1 MQGDMADLFLA
12 PLLGLQGLT
21 VEVLDIG
28 AAPDAPGRPAALIT
42 QGLTR
47 VTAVDPAAENTA
59 PLLARGVERVLP
71 VFLGDGGPARLR
83 TTREPRF
90 SSLFEP
96 DPAMID
102 RFTSLSTGPAGNFQT
117 VYTTEVATVRLD
129 DVLPDLQP
137 DYLRLDI
144 QGGELTALQHG
155 LGRLGGAAVVEVETA
170 LVALYK
176 DQPLLADV
184 HGLLRQHGF
193 VLHKLL
199 DVVGRAFLPL
209 SAPNPHE
216 PISQLLWVDAVF
228 VRDFGALARHSDDQ
242 LLKGALILNDVYH
255 SFDLALLL
263 LAEHDRRR
271 GTGYGAVYHQALQS
285 APALH
290 PQFLTLKNQP

>member
-1 MQGDMADLFLA
+1 MQSVMTDLPLA
-12 PLLGLQGLT
+12 PLLGLQGRT

-28 AAPDAPGRPAALIT
+28 AAPDAPGRPAALLA
-42 QGLTR
+42 QGLAR
-47 VTAVDPAAENTA
+47 VTAVEPAAENMA
-59 PLLARGVERVLP
+59 PLLARGVERVVP
-71 VFLGDGGPARLR
+71 VFLGDGGTARLHV
-83 TTREPRF
+83 TREPRF

-96 DPAMID
+96 DPAVID
-102 RFTSLSTGPAGNFQT
+102 RFTSLSSAAGGNFQI
-117 VYTTEVATVRLD
+117 VYTTEVATARLD
-129 DVLPDLQP
+129 DVLHDLQP

-155 LGRLGGAAVVEVETA
+155 LGRLASAAVVEIETA

-176 DQPLLADV
+176 GQPLLCDV

-209 SAPNPHE
+209 SAPNRHE

-228 VRDFGALARHSDDQ
+228 VRDFAALARHSDEQ
-242 LLKGALILNDVYH
+242 LLNGALILNDVYH

-271 GTGYGAVYHQALQS
+271 GTGYGATYHQALQS

-290 PQFLTLKNQP
+290 PEFLTLKNQP

>member
-1 MQGDMADLFLA
+1 MADLPLA

-28 AAPDAPGRPAALIT
+28 PAPDGAGRPGARLAHELARI
-42 QGLTR
+42 
-47 VTAVDPAAENTA
+47 TAVDPAAENTA
-59 PLLARGVERVLP
+59 PLLARGVARVVP
-71 VFLGDGGPARLR
+71 VFVGDGGAARLHV
-83 TTREPRF
+83 TREPRF
-90 SSLFEP
+90 SSLLEP
-96 DPAMID
+96 DPAVID
-102 RFTSLSTGPAGNFQT
+102 RFTSFGTTAGGNFQI
-117 VYTTEVATVRLD
+117 VYTTEVATARLD
-129 DVLPDLQP
+129 DVLNDLRP
-137 DYLRLDI
+137 DYLRVDI
-144 QGGELTALQHG
+144 QGGELADLQHG
-155 LGRLGGAAVVEVETA
+155 LGRLASAAVVEIETG

-176 DQPLLADV
+176 GQPLLCDV

-209 SAPNPHE
+209 SAPDRHE

-228 VRDFGALARHSDDQ
+228 VRDFGALDRHSDDQ

-271 GTGYGAVYHQALQS
+271 GTAYGAAYHQALQS

-290 PQFLTLKNQP
+290 PEFLTVKNQP